1 MPLDLVLIAHNIR
14 SLYNVGSL
22 FRTCDGVGVSKLYL
36 TGYSGFPPRKE
47 ISKTALGAE
56 ASIAWEQS
64 WEIGPVLQQLRQEG
78 YAIAAIEKIEGS
90 QEYTSYAVPSKLALI
105 LGNEVTGI
113 EPELLAGL
121 DAILH
126 VPMLGIKNSLN
137 VAVCGG
143 VVLYG
148 LRAAWAAQ
156 DPAAAAPAAGP
167 DHSESA
173 IPAARS
179 QSA

>member
-1 MPLDLVLIAHNIR
+1 MTSLELVLIAHNIR

-22 FRTCDGVGVSKLYL
+22 FRTCDGAGVRKLWL

-56 ASIAWEQS
+56 ASVPWEQS
-64 WEIGPVLQQLRQEG
+64 WEIAPVIQRLRAEA
-78 YAIAAIEKIEGS
+78 YTIVAVEKTADS
-90 QEYTSYAVPSKLALI
+90 LPYTDYEVPARLALI

-113 EPELLAGL
+113 EPEILAEIGQM
-121 DAILH
+121 LH

-143 VVLYG
+143 VMLYG
-148 LRAAWAAQ
+148 LRALWEARS
-156 DPAAAAPAAGP
+156 AAGAQALP
-167 DHSESA
+167 
-173 IPAARS
+173 PAGS
-179 QSA
+179 